1 MEREC
6 IIIGHEN
13 YTITDTGTVRRLKTG
28 EIIAPFKHRKGY
40 LMVTLYDGGKSKNCF
55 VHRLVAQTFVANPEH
70 KATVNHKNEI
80 KTDNRACNLE
90 WLTSKENTNY
100 GTRNKRAG
108 ETLRKRWAEKKAI
121 NTQQAT
127 AEPI

>member
-1 MEREC
+1 MATVDEPRIPLLSCGEC
-6 IIIGHEN
+6 
-13 YTITDTGTVRRLKTG
+13 
-28 EIIAPFKHRKGY
+28 
-40 LMVTLYDGGKSKNCF
+40 
-55 VHRLVAQTFVANPEH
+55 Q

-100 GTRNKRAG
+100 GTRNQRAG